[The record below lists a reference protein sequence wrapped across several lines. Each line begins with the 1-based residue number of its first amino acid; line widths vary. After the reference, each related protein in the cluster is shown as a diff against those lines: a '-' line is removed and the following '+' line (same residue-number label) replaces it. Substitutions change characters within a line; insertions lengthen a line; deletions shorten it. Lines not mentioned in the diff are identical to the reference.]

1 MISPKVFTFFLALA
15 LSNST
20 RAAMTFAEDFS
31 SLARGPNLVVTGGS
45 ETTIDYSGGT
55 AKFTGAMSSGST
67 RAYLGTDLTFDLAVA
82 FTAEIDVSVP
92 DGSTGNGL
100 AFFGFGT
107 GQRGDSS
114 VVDGAPS
121 YYEPST
127 GPTAYLALLP
137 SDFGNGVGSMI
148 ASADL
153 NSSILSGTSLVI
165 PGSGPVGS
173 GNHKLQ
179 MIYNGAGFLQFAYK
193 KEGATGP
200 GDPWVVAS
208 TIDIS
213 DNGFTN
219 FNGRVFFGGSGDV
232 TFDNLSVTG
241 VLVPEPSIASLF
253 AIVSCAALFRRR
265 R

>member
-1 MISPKVFTFFLALA
+1 MISPKILTFFTALA
-15 LSNST
+15 LSSST
-20 RAAMTFAEDFS
+20 RAAMTFAEDFLS
-31 SLARGPNLVVTGGS
+31 GRGPNLVVTGGS

-100 AFFGFGT
+100 AFFGFGS

-114 VVDGAPS
+114 VVNGAPS

-137 SDFGNGVGSMI
+137 SDFGNDVDSMI

-153 NSSILSGTSLVI
+153 NSFILSGTSLVI
-165 PGSGPVGS
+165 PGSGPVGT

-179 MIYNGAGFLQFAYK
+179 MMYNGAGSLQFAYK
-193 KEGATGP
+193 KDGLGEWVTAT
-200 GDPWVVAS
+200 

-241 VLVPEPSIASLF
+241 VLVPEPSVASLF